1 MWIEGMLFFGAGFML
16 CYLFTSLGLRKQLKD
31 AVEYGFKAGAEAAN
45 DKWKTELRK
54 QLDKAMESKD
64 V

>member
-1 MWIEGMLFFGAGFML
+1 MWIEGILFFCAGSMI
-16 CYLFTSLGLRKQLKD
+16 CYALTSLGIRKQLND
-31 AVEYGFKAGAEAAN
+31 AVEYGFKAVAEAAN

-54 QLDKAMESKD
+54 QLDKAMESKN

>member
-1 MWIEGMLFFGAGFML
+1 MDSLIVISIAFSTG
-16 CYLFTSLGLRKQLKD
+16 YFTCHFISGLGIRKQLKD

-54 QLDKAMESKD
+54 AMELKND
-64 V
+64 